1 MMSTNTLDRPVGVT
15 ETTDQPDQAAHIVH
29 VPADGSNETPQSYIL
44 RARVEGFAVTALCGH
59 TWIPERDPQP
69 LPVCE
74 PCLAVCRHDPK
85 GHGDRGDLP
94 DA

>member
-1 MMSTNTLDRPVGVT
+1 MSTTSTLDRPFGVT
-15 ETTDQPDQAAHIVH
+15 ETTDQPEQAAHIVM
-29 VPADGSNETPQSYIL
+29 VPAGQPDETPQSYVL

-59 TWIPERDPQP
+59 TSVPERDPQP

-74 PCLAVCRHDPK
+74 ACLVVYRHDPK